1 MALTRDERTALE
13 GAGTATVRDKL
24 RYAGP
29 GRGAAVRGFSSGDLT
44 RGDVEDWLADK
55 ERAEN
60 NVLRRRA
67 NLGIA
72 ISLASMA
79 VGLAGLVVAL
89 VK

>member
-13 GAGTATVRDKL
+13 ASGTANVRDKL

-29 GRGAAVRGFSSGDLT
+29 GRGATVPGLASSDIT
-44 RGDVEDWLADK
+44 RGDVEDWLTDK
-55 ERAEN
+55 EREEKNA
-60 NVLRRRA
+60 LRRRA

-89 VK
+89 LK